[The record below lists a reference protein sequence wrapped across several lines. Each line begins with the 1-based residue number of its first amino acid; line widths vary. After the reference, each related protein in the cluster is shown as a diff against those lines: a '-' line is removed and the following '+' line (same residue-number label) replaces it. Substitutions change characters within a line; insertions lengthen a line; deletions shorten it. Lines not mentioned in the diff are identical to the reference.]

1 MDLGFNNQAR
11 NTSSLNR
18 KMGLGFKN
26 QAWKHLWPKHQSKSR
41 MHLCF
46 SNQLTVFNLYKNKT
60 KTFSRLTP

>member
-1 MDLGFNNQAR
+1 
-11 NTSSLNR
+11 
-18 KMGLGFKN
+18 
-26 QAWKHLWPKHQSKSR
+26 